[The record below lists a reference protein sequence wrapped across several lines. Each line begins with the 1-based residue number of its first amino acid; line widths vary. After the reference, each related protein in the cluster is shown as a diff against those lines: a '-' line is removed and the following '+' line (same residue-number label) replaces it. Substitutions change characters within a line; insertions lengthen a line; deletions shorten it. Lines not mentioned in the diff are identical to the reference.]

1 VKQHVGGQLD
11 IHTLGVFPLV
21 LGARSGFNQV
31 VYNNVRAGIV
41 PPATQ
46 PNILRISNEGA
57 WRLFRFGPTF
67 GVPWP
72 DTLFPLEAADEFAK
86 QGIPD
91 LNATLPSPNPTTK
104 ALSDLAIQLNG
115 AVLMGHSE
123 SGHFPL
129 EAALV
134 NSTET
139 KGLVVIEPG
148 VGCNATVYTDQQIA
162 TLATVPILVVF
173 GDHLDTPTG
182 IPGFVWQTLF
192 NNCQA
197 FITRVNAAG
206 GNAQMLHPPDL
217 GIFGNS
223 HMLMND
229 TNSNQIADLIL
240 EWINKT
246 VGKTGK

>member
-1 VKQHVGGQLD
+1 MSKE
-11 IHTLGVFPLV
+11 P
-21 LGARSGFNQV
+21 GAV
-31 VYNNVRAGIV
+31 H
-41 PPATQ
+41 
-46 PNILRISNEGA
+46 
-57 WRLFRFGPTF
+57 
-67 GVPWP
+67 
-72 DTLFPLEAADEFAK
+72 
-86 QGIPD
+86 
-91 LNATLPSPNPTTK
+91 
-104 ALSDLAIQLNG
+104 LSDLAIQLNG

-134 NSTET
+134 NSTGT
-139 KGLVVIEPG
+139 KGLVVIEP
-148 VGCNATVYTDQQIA
+148 VGCNGTVYTDQQIA
-162 TLATVPILVVF
+162 TLATAPILVVF

-182 IPGFVWQTLF
+182 IPGFSWQTLF

-229 TNSNQIADLIL
+229 TNSNQIAELIL
-240 EWINKT
+240 QWMNET
-246 VGKTGK
+246 VGKTKKSARARPAAGAAGG